1 MVTDLRAELG
11 EVAFASAWGEGRRL
25 SPDAARDEAI
35 RVADVI
41 SAAPKHKTTSPAESY
56 GLTQRELDVLRLI
69 AAGRSNPQIGEALFI
84 SPRTA
89 QIHVTHVLAKLG
101 LANRTEAAAFAH
113 QHGLA

>member
-1 MVTDLRAELG
+1 MAVVRAALG
-11 EVAFASAWGEGRRL
+11 EAAFAAAWAEGQRL
-25 SPDAARDEAI
+25 SADEARAEAI
-35 RVADVI
+35 RVMDAIRRRTAQETI
-41 SAAPKHKTTSPAESY
+41 SPPRAMD
-56 GLTQRELDVLRLI
+56 TQREREVLSLL

-89 QIHVTHVLAKLG
+89 QHHVTHVLAKLG